1 MNLRIAIFTLM
12 CALALVITTF
22 FFRNPISSAESL
34 AWIEQ
39 APAQPAGE
47 KTPVIIELFTS
58 EGCSSCPP
66 ADVLLSQLE
75 EKQPV
80 AGVEI
85 IALSEHVDYWNR
97 LGWADPYSSALFSQR
112 QSEYSQAFGLR
123 DIYTPQMVV
132 DGRVE
137 FVGSQSHRARQVI
150 GEALKTPKAKLSLRL
165 DYKAQAGEIPVSVGL
180 ENLPPVSNGDSA
192 ELLLV
197 IAENNLHSNVSRGEN
212 SGRKLAHTAVVR
224 KLQNLGRVESAKQD
238 FTASLALERGWNPQH
253 VKVVAFVQ
261 ERQSRR
267 ILGAASL
274 KLTEPRNP

>member
-1 MNLRIAIFTLM
+1 MNLRTAIFFMLS
-12 CALALVITTF
+12 ALAVLFAAF
-22 FFRNPISSAESL
+22 FFRNPVSNAESL

-39 APAQPAGE
+39 APAPTPGE
-47 KTPVIIELFTS
+47 KIPVMIELFTS

-66 ADVLLSQLE
+66 ADILLSQLE

-80 AGVEI
+80 AGAQI

-112 QSEYSQAFGLR
+112 QSQYSQVFGLQ

-137 FVGSQSHRARQVI
+137 FVGSRAHKAREAI
-150 GEALKTPKAKLSLRL
+150 SEALKTPKAKLSLVL
-165 DYKAQAGEIPVSVGL
+165 AFKAQAKEVPVTVKID
-180 ENLPPVSNGDSA
+180 NLPAISGGDTA
-192 ELLLV
+192 EVLLA
-197 IAENNLHSNVSRGEN
+197 IAESHLQSNVLRGEN

-224 KLQNLGRVESAKQD
+224 KLQNIGSIDSAKQN
-238 FTASLALERGWNPQH
+238 FTATQNLFLDKGWNQDNL
-253 VKVVAFVQ
+253 KVVAFVQ

-267 ILGAASL
+267 ILGAASVRL
-274 KLTEPRNP
+274 K

>member
-12 CALALVITTF
+12 CALALVITTV

-47 KTPVIIELFTS
+47 KTAVIIELFTS

-150 GEALKTPKAKLSLRL
+150 GEALKTPKAKLRLML
-165 DYKAQAGEIPVSVGL
+165 DYKAQAGGIPVSVGL

-224 KLQNLGRVESAKQD
+224 QLRNLGRVESAKQN
-238 FTASLALERGWNPQH
+238 FTATLALEKGWNPQH
-253 VKVVAFVQ
+253 LKVVAFVQ
-261 ERQSRR
+261 ERQSRL

>member
-1 MNLRIAIFTLM
+1 MNLRMAIFFMM
-12 CALALVITTF
+12 CALALVFAAF
-22 FFRNPISSAESL
+22 FFRNPVSSAESQ

-39 APAQPAGE
+39 APAAGE

-66 ADVLLSQLE
+66 ADLLLSQLE

-80 AGVEI
+80 DGAQI

-112 QSEYSQAFGLR
+112 QSAYSQAFGLQ

-137 FVGSQSHRARQVI
+137 FVGSRTHKARQAVS
-150 GEALKTPKAKLSLRL
+150 EALQTPKAKLSLVL
-165 DYKAQAGEIPVSVGL
+165 AFKAQAREVPVTVRV
-180 ENLPPVSNGDSA
+180 ENLPAISSGDTAEVLLAVAESN
-192 ELLLV
+192 LQ
-197 IAENNLHSNVSRGEN
+197 SNVLRGEN

-224 KLQNLGRVESAKQD
+224 KLQNIGSVDSTKPNFSATQNL
-238 FTASLALERGWNPQH
+238 FLEKGWNQDNL
-253 VKVVAFVQ
+253 KVVAFVQ

-274 KLTEPRNP
+274 KLK